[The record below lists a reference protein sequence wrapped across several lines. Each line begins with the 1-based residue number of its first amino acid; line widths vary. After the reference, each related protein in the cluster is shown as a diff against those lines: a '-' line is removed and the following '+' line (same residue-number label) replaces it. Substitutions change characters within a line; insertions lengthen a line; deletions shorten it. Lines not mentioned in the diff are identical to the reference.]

1 MTQIVTPTT
10 THPAGQKFPTSPF
23 DAIRLTRQD
32 GAEYWSARDLQPLL
46 GYVKWERFRETI
58 DRALESN
65 ENAAPGTA
73 NDHFPAAGKMIEA
86 GKGAERTVLDY
97 HLSRHACYLIAMNGD
112 PRKPEIAAAQ
122 LYFAAQTQQAER
134 VQAVLGTLPDD
145 PVLAQLEML
154 RAVRV
159 NQLALEERTGAVEQ
173 ATAQLEKRLDDTPIR
188 MYPQMECRIKALCQ
202 AFGRVHPKSF
212 AGAYHAFKEAL
223 GFQGVP
229 LARYDSLPAH
239 RYQEACQWLSVQIK
253 TFSAQRPLLD
263 GE

>member
-1 MTQIVTPTT
+1 MSMIQQRTT
-10 THPAGQKFPTSPF
+10 LF
-23 DAIRLTRQD
+23 DSIRRTRPD
-32 GAEYWSARDLQPLL
+32 GSEYWSARELQPLL
-46 GYVKWERFRETI
+46 GYAKWERFRETI
-58 DRALESN
+58 DRAIESN
-65 ENAAPGTA
+65 ENTAPGTA
-73 NDHFPAAGKMIEA
+73 NDHFPAAGKLIEA
-86 GKGAERTVLDY
+86 GKGAERTLLDY

-122 LYFAAQTQQAER
+122 MYFAAQTQQAEK
-134 VQAVLGTLPDD
+134 VQAVLGSLPDD

-159 NQLALEERTGAVEQ
+159 NQLALEQRTEAIEQ
-173 ATAQLEKRLDDTPIR
+173 AAAQLEKRLDETPIR

-223 GFQGVP
+223 GFQGMP
-229 LARYDSLPAH
+229 LARYDSLPAW
-239 RYQEACQWLSVQIK
+239 RFQEAVEWLQVQIR